1 MTQIHLDRTV
11 SPSYK
16 TIDKIDIQQ
25 IETKQLSNGMP
36 VFCMR
41 AGTQELVKIELIFEA
56 GIWHQQRPLTAVA
69 VNSLISEGT
78 SRYSAAQLADNIDFY
93 GAFLEQETDQDD
105 SSICFYSANK
115 HLANCLPY
123 VEEIIKDAIFP
134 EHELQIY
141 KENKKQRYLIN
152 SQKVSTLAR
161 REFSRLVL
169 GNTNPYGYF
178 VELEDYE
185 KLNRQE
191 IIDYYKTLYHSGNCY
206 MVVSGMVDDTVL
218 SLLEKHFGGQDWKA
232 SKSAETEKTKLI
244 QSTKEQF
251 HLVKK
256 DDAIQSAIRIGRL
269 LFNKTHPDYHPMLVL
284 NCVLGGYFGSR
295 LMANIREDKGYTYGI
310 GSGIASMQKAGY
322 FFISTEVGVD
332 VCSNAIEEI
341 YKEIRLLREE
351 LIDES
356 ELETVRNYML
366 GVFLRSTDG
375 AFALADKFKGI
386 YEYGLGYEYYERFI
400 HTLKTIRPHTIRELA
415 NQYLQEKDLIELVVG
430 KK

>member
-1 MTQIHLDRTV
+1 MTQMLLDRKT
-11 SPSYK
+11 PPQFK
-16 TIDKIDIQQ
+16 TIDQIDIQQ
-25 IETKQLSNGMP
+25 IETKQLSNGIP
-36 VFCMR
+36 VFCMK

-56 GIWHQQRPLTAVA
+56 GIWHQDKPLTAVA
-69 VNSLISEGT
+69 ANSLISEGT
-78 SRYSAAQLADNIDFY
+78 SRYSAAQLADSIDFY
-93 GAFLEQETDQDD
+93 GAFLEQDAGQDD

-115 HLANCLPY
+115 HLANTLPY
-123 VEEIIKDAIFP
+123 VEAIIKDAVFP
-134 EHELQIY
+134 EHELKIY
-141 KENKKQRYLIN
+141 RENKRQRYQIN
-152 SQKVSTLAR
+152 SQKVSTVAR

-185 KLNRQE
+185 KLNRQD
-191 IIDYYKTLYHSGNCY
+191 IIEYYKTQYHSDNCY
-206 MVVSGMVDDTVL
+206 IVVSGMVEDNVL
-218 SLLEKHFGGQDWKA
+218 ALLEKHFGGPDWKMA
-232 SKSAETEKTKLI
+232 KATESEKNKLI
-244 QSTKEQF
+244 QSTKEQY

-322 FFISTEVGVD
+322 FFVSTEVGVD
-332 VCSNAIEEI
+332 VCSKAIDEI
-341 YKEIRLLREE
+341 YKEIRILREE

-400 HTLKTIRPHTIRELA
+400 HTLKTIRPQTLRELA
-415 NQYLQEKDLIELVVG
+415 NQYWQEKDLIELVVG